1 MALQDQESDTYKFMI
16 KRLFIVGFLIVL
28 ATNSLQAQEH
38 KLIELSGIV
47 TDQNQQP
54 LSFVNIIIKN
64 KERGTIS
71 DIRGMFSFPAQTGDT
86 ILFSSVGFKKVTLI
100 IPDTL
105 NRVHYPVEIMMPVD
119 TIMIGEVKIFPWKTY
134 AEFREAFK
142 KLDLPH
148 NDIERA
154 RHNIALIKTQ
164 IILSNTADPGV
175 NFNYVMQQQYNK
187 TSIQG
192 QYPSIPILNPFNWA
206 RFIEALKNG
215 DLKDENKK
223 YRK

>member
-1 MALQDQESDTYKFMI
+1 MAEQDQENDKDIFMLKKI
-16 KRLFIVGFLIVL
+16 FFYGLLIAL
-28 ATNSLQAQEH
+28 GTNNLMAQGH

-47 TDQNQQP
+47 TDQEQQP

-64 KERGTIS
+64 KDRGTIS
-71 DIRGMFSFPAQTGDT
+71 DIRGMFSFPAETGDT
-86 ILFSSVGFKKVTLI
+86 VLFSSVGFKRVTLI

-105 NRVHYPVEIMMPVD
+105 DRVHYPVEIMMPTD
-119 TIMIGEVKIFPWKTY
+119 TIMISEVKIFPWKTY

-142 KLDLPH
+142 KLDLPTT
-148 NDIERA
+148 DIERA

-175 NFNYVMQQQYNK
+175 NFNYIMKQQYDKNA
-187 TSIQG
+187 IQG
-192 QYPSIPILNPFNWA
+192 QYPSIPLLNPFNWA

>member
-1 MALQDQESDTYKFMI
+1 MALQDQKSENEIFMI
-16 KRLFIVGFLIVL
+16 KKIFIYGLLVVL
-28 ATNSLQAQEH
+28 GTNCIQAQEN

-47 TDQNQQP
+47 TDQDQQP

-71 DIRGMFSFPAQTGDT
+71 DIRGMFSFPAETGDT
-86 ILFSSVGFKKVTLI
+86 ILFSSVGFKRVTLI

-105 NRVHYPVEIMMPVD
+105 DRVHYPVEIMMPTD

-142 KLDLPH
+142 KLDLPT

-164 IILSNTADPGV
+164 IILSNNADPGV
-175 NFNYVMQQQYNK
+175 NYNYVMKEQYNK
-187 TSIQG
+187 NAIQG
-192 QYPSIPILNPFNWA
+192 QYPSIPLLNPFNWA